1 MDYIKKILRD
11 ESGMA
16 EGVSSALMIG
26 MASGLS
32 GIWSRGLSG
41 IWDSLI
47 NNNSA
52 LILVFLTLVLIWLV
66 VFKA

>member
-11 ESGMA
+11 ESGTA

-52 LILVFLTLVLIWLV
+52 LILVFITLVLIWWAI
-66 VFKA
+66 FKA